1 MTTVQLDTMH
11 TQLWQNIGAIADN
24 ESLMKRLARYVA
36 KLAKEKEDETL
47 MTREEF
53 MVRVDRAEK
62 HIAEGKGTT
71 FHNLDDMHAW
81 LSTL

>member
-53 MVRVDRAEK
+53 TEK
-62 HIAEGKGTT
+62 E
-71 FHNLDDMHAW
+71 
-81 LSTL
+81 